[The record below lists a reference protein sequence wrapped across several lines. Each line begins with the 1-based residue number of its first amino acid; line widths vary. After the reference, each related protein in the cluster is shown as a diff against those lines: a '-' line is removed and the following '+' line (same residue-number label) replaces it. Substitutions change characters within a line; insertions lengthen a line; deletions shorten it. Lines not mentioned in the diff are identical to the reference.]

1 MPGIVAPP
9 DIEAGVIEYLVGR
22 SAVTS
27 LAGNVGWR
35 IKAPWPCLR
44 VVRVGGTTDEILR
57 VDDALIQV
65 EAWGNPDDTSS
76 AQRIALARLL
86 AVAEAE
92 LLGIP
97 GRVTGTA
104 VFTRARVLNR
114 GQWAPDDSTEQQRYF
129 SRLTVAAHAV

>member
-1 MPGIVAPP
+1 VPGIVAPP
-9 DIEAGVIEYLVGR
+9 DVEAGVIEYLVGR
-22 SAVTS
+22 AAVTS

-35 IKAPWPCLR
+35 IRAPWPCLR

-57 VDDALIQV
+57 VDDALVQL

-92 LLGIP
+92 LLAIP
-97 GRVTGTA
+97 GRVTATT
-104 VFTRARVLNR
+104 VFVRARILNR

>member
-1 MPGIVAPP
+1 VPGIVAPP